1 MVLDKVLVDNQ
12 QVGTMPVLPDET
24 PGADHS
30 SMRMVLPY
38 FRYNATFDP
47 SFTVLV
53 ATNGTRISRKASSL
67 SDRMQAALFARLRVT
82 EAPSRSKGSS
92 PIPSTCPL

>member
-1 MVLDKVLVDNQ
+1 MVLEKVLVDNE
-12 QVGTMPVLPDET
+12 QVATMPVLPDET
-24 PGADHS
+24 PGADTS

-53 ATNGTRISRKASSL
+53 ATNGMRICADMVVSSCL
-67 SDRMQAALFARLRVT
+67 TACACRRV
-82 EAPSRSKGSS
+82 
-92 PIPSTCPL
+92 CPLDHRGWQRVFRGARGQPS